1 MRAAKKTNLEQPH
14 VLDRRRPKVISRGLK
29 NPLGPRLDLRA
40 LREAVGRTQHQIATA
55 AAMDQGDVSRL
66 EQREDA
72 KLSTLKRYV
81 RALGGQLELVVVLKT
96 GHRLRVDL

>member
-1 MRAAKKTNLEQPH
+1 LKRTNGSQPKDLERKRSK
-14 VLDRRRPKVISRGLK
+14 VVRRGPT

-40 LREAVGRTQHQIATA
+40 LREGVGRTQAQIAKA
-55 AAMDQGDVSRL
+55 ATMDQGDVSRL

-72 KLSTLKRYV
+72 KLSTLRRYV

-96 GHRLRVDL
+96 GHRLRLDL

>member
-1 MRAAKKTNLEQPH
+1 MH
-14 VLDRRRPKVISRGLK
+14 RRSSAGTSSGLH

-40 LREAVGRTQHQIATA
+40 LREAIGRTQEQIARA

-72 KLSTLKRYV
+72 KLSTLRRYV
-81 RALGGQLELVVVLKT
+81 RALGGKLELVVVLKT

>member
-1 MRAAKKTNLEQPH
+1 M
-14 VLDRRRPKVISRGLK
+14 RRRPSAGTSSARIAKRPRVISRGLK
-29 NPLGPRLDLRA
+29 HPLGPRLDLRA
-40 LREAVGRTQHQIATA
+40 LREAIGRTQQQIAKT

-72 KLSTLKRYV
+72 KLSTLRRYV

-96 GHRLRVDL
+96 GHRLRLDL